1 MTVGAEKAQIA
12 RAVVQE
18 IAIDVVD
25 VQRKRLSVPGPAY
38 PAHGTFLRY
47 SDGQERAVQ
56 QLTFGAPL
64 GVGPCHEDEFGIDLL
79 RKMLSL
85 VVTLAGE
92 VAGINAEMS
101 EPTADVMMRSAAPLD
116 V

>member
-47 SDGQERAVQ
+47 SDGEERAVQ